1 MAHERNMT
9 AEALA
14 RGAEPG
20 KGYALARLL
29 SNIFH
34 PVLLSI
40 ATFFIAGASPVG
52 GPRGLPWALTC
63 MLIQVVPGLSYYL
76 IRKRQGAFS
85 DEDVSVRQQRNE
97 LYLFSFF
104 VLAVGVAVVWLAGA
118 PVVFRALLAGA
129 LLLNVLCWAI
139 NLRWKI
145 SVHAASSAS
154 CATIAAMLIPPLG
167 AALWLGAILV
177 GWARVRTHN
186 HTPAQVAAGWALA
199 ALMAV
204 ATFRAFGVN

>member
-1 MAHERNMT
+1 MAHERNLA

-20 KGYALARLL
+20 RGYALARLL

-40 ATFFIAGASPVG
+40 ATFFVAGASSAG
-52 GPRGLPWALTC
+52 GASGLWWALAC
-63 MLIQVVPGLSYYL
+63 MLIQVVPGLAYYL
-76 IRKRQGAFS
+76 VRKRQGAFS

-97 LYLFSFF
+97 LYLFSLF
-104 VLAVGVAVVWLAGA
+104 VLALGVAVVWLAGA
-118 PVVFRALLAGA
+118 PAVFGA
-129 LLLNVLCWAI
+129 LLGGGLVLNGLCWVI
-139 NLRWKI
+139 NLFWKI

-154 CATIAAMLIPPLG
+154 CATTALLLLPPLG
-167 AALWLGAILV
+167 VALWAGALLV

-186 HTPAQVAAGWALA
+186 HTPAQVGAGWALA
-199 ALMAV
+199 AVTVLAS
-204 ATFRAFGVN
+204 FRALGVA